1 MASSGA
7 PLTIMA
13 PISTMTQYTT
23 NLTPNIVGDFP
34 KDIGKITKVANGVIY
49 FDGLQQVADPY
60 GPNVSS
66 ANGLNGSFSNK
77 AILDSQGRLLLVNPQ
92 PGTIGNL
99 GLKSIDGPRSVSLDA
114 NLIKR
119 LRITEKKEFEFRVDA
134 INVLNHPNF

>member
-1 MASSGA
+1 
-7 PLTIMA
+7 MA